1 MRSGGNSGLPSTSS
15 NENFSSFYN
24 ASMQISGRRSGF
36 GQERSEGGGHC
47 TIIKG

>member
-1 MRSGGNSGLPSTSS
+1 MRSGGNSGRPSSYS

-24 ASMQISGRRSGF
+24 ASMQISERRSGS